1 MTKFKKYL
9 QFMMLPASIC
19 LFLLL
24 SIGTMAQD
32 STAVP
37 SKKPVKNTFESNW
50 VLDNQSV
57 MVPIK
62 GTLEMDMQHRFGTVR
77 NGFKDFYGI
86 YAPSNIRI
94 GFSYVPM
101 EKLQFGFGFTKE
113 RLQLDLNAKYAI
125 LKQTKG
131 GIPVSITY
139 FVNTVIETTPDK
151 DNLIYVTGGDRMSY
165 FHQLIIASK
174 ITDKIS
180 LQVSPSISHYNNVEG
195 VLDADGIVQ
204 RNMKNDHVAIAFMG
218 RYKVSDKMNVLINYD
233 QPITQH
239 PGLKKNTNPNPNL
252 SVGVEFV
259 TSAHAF
265 QLIFGNYQG
274 ITPQSNNYFNHN
286 APFKYTTADGT
297 EMKGGMFLIGFNITR
312 LWNL

>member
-1 MTKFKKYL
+1 
-9 QFMMLPASIC
+9 MMLPASIC
-19 LFLLL
+19 LILLL
-24 SIGTMAQD
+24 SISTMAQD

-37 SKKPVKNTFESNW
+37 AKKPVKGTFESNW

-139 FVNTVIETTPDK
+139 FVNMVNESTPDK
-151 DNLIYVTGGDRMSY
+151 TNQIYVTNGDRISY

-174 ITDKIS
+174 ITDRIS
-180 LQVSPSISHYNNVEG
+180 LQVAPSISHYNNVEG

-233 QPITQH
+233 QPLTQH